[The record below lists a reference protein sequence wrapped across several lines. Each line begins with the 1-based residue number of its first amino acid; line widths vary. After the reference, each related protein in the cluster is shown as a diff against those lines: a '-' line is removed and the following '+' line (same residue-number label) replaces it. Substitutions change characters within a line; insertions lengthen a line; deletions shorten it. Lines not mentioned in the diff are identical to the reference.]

1 MVFVTGPLYSGKKT
15 FIREWMHWDEETLSR
30 NAVWDVQKLAAEW
43 DDLELLAEELSKK
56 RVVIATEV
64 GGGIV
69 PLTERERAE
78 RETAGR
84 LACLLAKRADLVIR
98 VFCGI
103 PTVLKGRNHCEDL
116 FAAAWTD
123 KLQ

>member
-15 FIREWMHWDEETLSR
+15 FIKEWMHWDEEALSR
-30 NAVWDVQKLAAEW
+30 HAVWDVQKLAAEC

-56 RVVIATEV
+56 QVVIATEV

-69 PLTERERAE
+69 PADEREREA
-78 RETAGR
+78 REAAGR
-84 LACLLAKRADLVIR
+84 LACLLAKKADLVIR

-103 PTVLKGRNHCEDL
+103 PTVIKGKEIR
-116 FAAAWTD
+116 
-123 KLQ
+123 